1 MTAPLVDITRTC
13 GSDGDE
19 IHAEQVMRLARS
31 LPGYFSP
38 AGLETLTRDIAHGT
52 DVYLAWR
59 NGDAFAFA
67 VVRNS
72 ARGVAEPAW
81 IGVPPIATVTASAGA

>member
-1 MTAPLVDITRTC
+1 MTAPLVDFTRTC

-38 AGLETLTRDIAHGT
+38 AALETLTRGIAHAA
-52 DVYLAWR
+52 DVYL
-59 NGDAFAFA
+59 
-67 VVRNS
+67 V
-72 ARGVAEPAW
+72 
-81 IGVPPIATVTASAGA
+81 